1 MFGLLAALNSL
12 PKQREGREALN
23 YENYIRTGQ
32 GVPSTKIYRES
43 SVDKRA
49 RKELAAIRYK
59 ERIQQQVKFVRL
71 MKKLLIKVD
80 DETLNGE
87 IDEELEQMRIKVAQL
102 ELKVEKSARA
112 KDINCE
118 DMFDMDK
125 PDDPYDIELEQIIRT
140 ATSNATSTTEN
151 IPSKT
156 TEQTSSILNE
166 KLKQDDKASGDNV
179 NTQVSYMI
187 NNDMHDNGDQFLV
200 ERIRKKQT
208 NCQ

>member
-32 GVPSTKIYRES
+32 GLPSTKIYRES

-59 ERIQQQVKFVRL
+59 ERLQQQVKFVRL

-80 DETLNGE
+80 HETLNGE

-102 ELKVEKSARA
+102 EIKVEKSARA

-125 PDDPYDIELEQIIRT
+125 PDDAYDIELEQIIRT
-140 ATSNATSTTEN
+140 ATSNITTTETSN
-151 IPSKT
+151 IV
-156 TEQTSSILNE
+156 NE
-166 KLKQDDKASGDNV
+166 NDKASGDHV
-179 NTQVSYMI
+179 
-187 NNDMHDNGDQFLV
+187 LV
-200 ERIRKKQT
+200 ERIGKRNQI

>member
-1 MFGLLAALNSL
+1 MFGLLAALNFL

-32 GVPSTKIYRES
+32 GLPSTKIYRES

-59 ERIQQQVKFVRL
+59 ERLQQQVKFIRL

-80 DETLNGE
+80 HETLNGK

-102 ELKVEKSARA
+102 EIKVEKSARA

-125 PDDPYDIELEQIIRT
+125 PDDAYDIELEQIIRT
-140 ATSNATSTTEN
+140 ATS
-151 IPSKT
+151 
-156 TEQTSSILNE
+156 SIVNE

-187 NNDMHDNGDQFLV
+187 NNNPYNHGDQFLV
-200 ERIRKKQT
+200 ERIGKKNEI